1 MRPLR
6 LIIALVFLAA
16 GAALGALNAGPVM
29 VDLGVVRVEMALGV
43 ALLASMLVGVL
54 AGGLALAASVILP
67 LRRERDAAL
76 RHGTATPQGAP

>member
-6 LIIALVFLAA
+6 LIIALLFLAA
-16 GAALGALNAGPVM
+16 GAALGALNADPVV

-43 ALLASMLVGVL
+43 ALLVAMLVGVL

-76 RHGTATPQGAP
+76 RLRAAPQQGAP

>member
-6 LIIALVFLAA
+6 LLIALLFLAV
-16 GAALGALNAGPVM
+16 GAALGALNADPVT
-29 VDLGVVRVEMALGV
+29 VDLGAVRVEMALGV
-43 ALLASMLVGVL
+43 ALLVAMLLGVL

-76 RHGTATPQGAP
+76 RTRAATPQGAP